1 MDERIQDSQRNFSGD
16 SQQKPLEEFEA
27 IINSSYDGIFI
38 TDGQGKVLHINRAY
52 ERITGIKAEEIIG
65 QTMTHLV
72 ARKFYD
78 QSVTVLVIE
87 QKKRLTIN
95 QTVRGN
101 HPILV
106 TGNPIFD
113 KQGNLC
119 RVVTNVR
126 DITELVNL
134 RDQLKEK
141 EEQTLKYKAELS
153 HLRALQVE
161 EKELVFRSSAMA
173 RAVELATKIAEVDST
188 VLITGES
195 GTGKELIA
203 KLIHKRGKGI
213 GKPFIKINCAAIPET
228 LIESELFGYKGG
240 AFTGARREGKPG
252 LFELAH
258 GGTLFLDEV
267 GDLPLAVQVKLLR
280 VLQEKEV
287 VRVGSGK
294 AIKVD
299 VRIIS
304 ATHRDIGK
312 MVKDDQFREDL
323 YYRLMVIPLQLTSLR
338 DRKED
343 IPVLIPFF
351 MDKFNAHFGFHKVM
365 APQTVDKLVKYAW
378 PGNVRELENLIERLM
393 VTAPGDEL
401 TEDLLPP
408 GFSERISLP
417 KSGTKLKEAVEQTE
431 IYLLSEAF
439 KKCGSWAEAAEMLGI
454 DRATIFRKVTKYGLK
469 TKKVAKLKQSQHCD

>member
-1 MDERIQDSQRNFSGD
+1 MNKKIRDNECNVSGTE
-16 SQQKPLEEFEA
+16 QQGQLEEFEA

-38 TDGQGKVLHINRAY
+38 TDGQGKVLHINHAY

-87 QKKRLTIN
+87 QRKRITIN
-95 QTVRGN
+95 QTVRGT
-101 HPILV
+101 HQILV

-113 KQGNLC
+113 KQGNLY

-134 RDQLKEK
+134 RDQLREK

-203 KLIHKRGKGI
+203 KLIHKRGKGLD
-213 GKPFIKINCAAIPET
+213 KPFIKVNCAAIPET
-228 LIESELFGYKGG
+228 LIESELFGYEGG

-312 MVKDDQFREDL
+312 MVKNDQFREDL

-351 MDKFNAHFGFHKVM
+351 LDKFNAHFGFHKVM
-365 APQTVDKLVKYAW
+365 APQTVAKLVKYAW

-401 TEDLLPP
+401 TEDLLPT
-408 GFSERISLP
+408 GISERISLP

-454 DRATIFRKVTKYGLK
+454 DRATVFRKVTKYGLK
-469 TKKVAKLKQSQHCD
+469 TKKVAKLK